1 MLIPDG
7 SSRILATTITI
18 ISPQVL
24 SGGITSSRSTNT
36 TVPTHSIANLTTD
49 TTARTSQ
56 VAESPSRSAS
66 VSSSSIYLTTSISV
80 LSQTSPSSSQASSG
94 SNTQATSSRSSQL
107 IKSSATQPTP
117 PPVIADYGSKVLSGA
132 SVGIKEALAS
142 VSGLTGGLWSTVL
155 AEINS
160 ALVEALSTARP
171 LESVLSTPLAVA
183 SPISLTPLSSLPV
196 PTDAVGNAV
205 GALGSLLS
213 NLVPAPTRLLSSVVS
228 IATELGTPVL
238 SNTGQAVGSVA
249 GSAPS
254 VLPLANIALVGAS
267 SLATRVLDTVPTNAV
282 GNVVAI
288 LNPVLPLLNSLTNS
302 GLTAVAPASSAI
314 KTVVDNPVY
323 GGATVSGIPVATVV
337 NDVVQSVNGGVA
349 AQLLGTSPVRP
360 LVGNFGVVGA

>member
-1 MLIPDG
+1 M
-7 SSRILATTITI
+7 
-18 ISPQVL
+18 
-24 SGGITSSRSTNT
+24 
-36 TVPTHSIANLTTD
+36 
-49 TTARTSQ
+49 
-56 VAESPSRSAS
+56 
-66 VSSSSIYLTTSISV
+66 
-80 LSQTSPSSSQASSG
+80 
-94 SNTQATSSRSSQL
+94 
-107 IKSSATQPTP
+107 
-117 PPVIADYGSKVLSGA
+117 IADYGSKVLSGA